1 MPIKTNASILI
12 EATEK
17 ELRGKRFVAFNI
29 YRNGVAKGTH
39 IHEVV
44 CETDI
49 FLKVVD
55 GLYEIGA
62 QQAEIVTDSQTVLK
76 AFFNVSAFS
85 VVFNRDKDIYR
96 PLHRYF
102 DEGTEYFEVIKE
114 LYFMDRRPH
123 EENHKTSSML
133 VSFFSMCERLLSRL
147 LKINKRETE

>member
-1 MPIKTNASILI
+1 MSIKTSASILI

-39 IHEVV
+39 IHEVG

-55 GLYEIGA
+55 GLYAIGA
-62 QQAEIVTDSQTVLK
+62 QEAEIITDSQTILK
-76 AFFNVSAFS
+76 AFFNVCAFN
-85 VVFNRDKDIYR
+85 VVLNRDKDIYR

-102 DEGTEYFEVIKE
+102 DEETEYFEVIEE
-114 LYFMDRRPH
+114 LYFMDRQPH
-123 EENHKTSSML
+123 KEDYRTSSML
-133 VSFFSMCERLLSRL
+133 VSFFSMFVRLLSRS
-147 LKINKRETE
+147 LKINKRETK